1 MVSQMSGP
9 GVKQTQ
15 SAEQKEVGVR
25 AVNRALD
32 LLVALSEWQRP
43 AGLSELAASVDL
55 HPSTAFRLLESL
67 MSRGF
72 VSQVADDRTYKLG
85 NRNLELG
92 AAFRRSYSVW
102 SQADDHAIRLA
113 ESVGETVSVGVL
125 DNGEVLYIA
134 VARGQRDYGMAMDAG
149 TRHPAY
155 CTSLG
160 KAILAEMPEPAI
172 REIVRAHPPVPLTP
186 NTLVDVSDLLK
197 DLAAT
202 RRRGF
207 SVDNE
212 ERVPGI
218 FCVGA
223 VVRGLDGAIVGAL
236 SISGPAQRMHEK
248 GVDNLAAILTKSAKA
263 LGQ

>member
-1 MVSQMSGP
+1 MTGTESYGTEVPIS
-9 GVKQTQ
+9 
-15 SAEQKEVGVR
+15 KEIGVR

-32 LLVALSEWQRP
+32 LLIELSEWRRP
-43 AGLSELAASVDL
+43 AGLSELAARVGL

-67 MSRGF
+67 QSRGF
-72 VSQVADDRTYKLG
+72 VHQMVDDRTYRLG

-102 SQADDHAIRLA
+102 SQAENHALQLA
-113 ESVGETVSVGVL
+113 EAIGETVSIGVL
-125 DNGEVLYIA
+125 DRGEVLYIA

-160 KAILAEMPEPAI
+160 KAILAEMPEQAV
-172 REIVRAHPPVPLTP
+172 REIIHDHPPVPLTP
-186 NTLVDVSDLLK
+186 TTLVDVSDLLK

-207 SVDNE
+207 SIDNE

-223 VVRGLDGAIVGAL
+223 PVRDLSGTLVGAL
-236 SISGPAQRMHEK
+236 SISGPAQRMHQK
-248 GVDNLAAILTKSAKA
+248 GIESLASTVISAAKA

>member
-1 MVSQMSGP
+1 MSESESKGTASSGP
-9 GVKQTQ
+9 
-15 SAEQKEVGVR
+15 KEVGVR

-32 LLVALSEWQRP
+32 LLVELGDWPRP
-43 AGLSELAASVDL
+43 VGLSELAARVGL

-67 MSRGF
+67 QSRGF
-72 VSQVADDRTYKLG
+72 VYQKANDRTYKLG

-92 AAFRRSYSVW
+92 AAFRRSSSVW
-102 SQADDHAIRLA
+102 SQAEDYAAQLA
-113 ESVGETVSVGVL
+113 DSIGETVSVGVL

-160 KAILAEMPEPAI
+160 KAILAEMSEQAI
-172 REIVRAHPPVPLTP
+172 REIVHNHPPVPLTP
-186 NTLVDVSDLLK
+186 NTLVDASDLLR

-207 SVDNE
+207 SIDNE

-218 FCVGA
+218 FCLGA
-223 VVRGLDGAIVGAL
+223 AVRDLDGALVGAL
-236 SISGPAQRMHEK
+236 SISGPVQRMHQK
-248 GVDNLAAILTKSAKA
+248 GIENLSITVMKSANA
-263 LGQ
+263 LGGNFTG